1 MVDEATHR
9 VLWVWTASELLI
21 VLGAL
26 GLLVASLVGTATV
39 FSFLSRPVRVAAVLF
54 LLVEL
59 SIPLWVYVDIRHRE
73 PAPDGFWVHVAAMP
87 GINLF
92 GLVAY
97 LQERRRN
104 R

>member
-26 GLLVASLVGTATV
+26 GLLIASLVGMTTV
-39 FSFLSRPVRVAAVLF
+39 ISFLSRPVRGAAVLI

-59 SIPLWVYVDIRHRE
+59 SIPL
-73 PAPDGFWVHVAAMP
+73 
-87 GINLF
+87 
-92 GLVAY
+92 
-97 LQERRRN
+97 
-104 R
+104 